1 MLPSLGINTWKE
13 ESLSKLAADILQ
25 ITPRPLILI
34 DGNGGS
40 GKTTLA
46 TQLGD
51 ILRANL
57 VATDDVCWCA
67 DPIHWD
73 REILDSLIKPQ
84 LEGSNTVYR
93 PTGWVKE
100 KRPGFIEVD
109 AKKALIIEGM
119 GACRRTLRE
128 VATYSIWVDTEP
140 DIARMRVIRRD
151 LAAGENGGTLE
162 SVTEFTDWWDTLLHP
177 FFLEEEPWKYADI
190 IINGSKSN
198 QSADKL
204 MIYVNDKSRKQSNVI
219 IQLADL
225 IVR

>member
-13 ESLSKLAADILQ
+13 ETLSKLAADILQ

-51 ILRANL
+51 ILKANL
-57 VATDDVCWCA
+57 VATDDVSWCA

-73 REILDSLIKPQ
+73 GKILDCIIKPW
-84 LEGSNTVYR
+84 LEGSKAVYK

-128 VATYSIWVDTEP
+128 IATYSIWVDTEP
-140 DIARMRVIRRD
+140 DIARMRVIQRD
-151 LAAGENGGTLE
+151 LVAGENGGTLE
-162 SVTEFTDWWDTLLHP
+162 SVTEFTNWWDALFHP
-177 FFLEEEPWKYADI
+177 FLVEEEPWKYADI
-190 IINGSKSN
+190 IINGFQSN
-198 QSADKL
+198 QSANKL
-204 MIYVNDKSRKQSNVI
+204 LIYVNDKSIK
-219 IQLADL
+219 
-225 IVR
+225 